1 MPSKKAYVMIIL
13 TVILWSSTF
22 TFIQI
27 GLKEITP
34 IYLGA
39 LRFIIASMLLVAYA
53 LIKFKIE
60 EIKNFTKNNFVIL
73 VALGIFGITIPNIVQ
88 NIGMLFVT
96 ASMASIL
103 QNSSP
108 AFTLLLASIFL
119 NEYIG
124 FKKIIGLIISFIGVV
139 LISIDNGSIS
149 IVGENY
155 YSLYGNILIIIS
167 ALCYS
172 IYFILSKKII
182 KDNHPALILAI
193 STVIGTILLSIVSI
207 GVEPI
212 DFSFSKL
219 TWFAIIM
226 MAIFGS
232 VISTLMYF
240 KALKEFEVSK
250 INFFTLLI
258 PIFAIIQAHIILGD
272 VLQPNQIVFGALI
285 LFGIWIAQRE

>member
-1 MPSKKAYVMIIL
+1 MASKKAYVMIIL
-13 TVILWSSTF
+13 AVILWSSTF

-27 GLKEITP
+27 GLKEVTP
-34 IYLGA
+34 IYIGA
-39 LRFIIASMLLVAYA
+39 LRFVIASMLLIVYV

-60 EIKNFTKNNFVIL
+60 EIKNFTKNNFIIL
-73 VALGIFGITIPNIVQ
+73 TALGIFGITIPNIVQ

-285 LFGIWIAQRE
+285 LFGIWIAQKE

>member
-1 MPSKKAYVMIIL
+1 MASKKAYVMIIL
-13 TVILWSSTF
+13 AVILWSSTF

-27 GLKEITP
+27 GLKEVTP
-34 IYLGA
+34 IYIGA
-39 LRFIIASMLLVAYA
+39 LRFVIASMLLIVYV

-60 EIKNFTKNNFVIL
+60 EIKNFTKNNFIIL
-73 VALGIFGITIPNIVQ
+73 TALGIFGITIPNIVQ

-207 GVEPI
+207 RVEPI

-240 KALKEFEVSK
+240 KALEEFEVSK

-285 LFGIWIAQRE
+285 LFGIWIAQKE

>member
-1 MPSKKAYVMIIL
+1 MVSKKAYVMIIL
-13 TVILWSSTF
+13 AVILWSSTF

-27 GLKEITP
+27 GLKEVTP
-34 IYLGA
+34 IYIGA
-39 LRFIIASMLLVAYA
+39 LRFVIASMLLIVYV

-60 EIKNFTKNNFVIL
+60 EIKNFTKNNFIIL
-73 VALGIFGITIPNIVQ
+73 TALGIFGITIPNIVQ

-285 LFGIWIAQRE
+285 LFGIWIAQKE

>member
-1 MPSKKAYVMIIL
+1 MASKKAYVMIIL
-13 TVILWSSTF
+13 AVILWSSTF

-27 GLKEITP
+27 GLKEVTP
-34 IYLGA
+34 IYIGA
-39 LRFIIASMLLVAYA
+39 LRFVIASMLLIVYV

-60 EIKNFTKNNFVIL
+60 EIKNFTKNNFIIL
-73 VALGIFGITIPNIVQ
+73 TALGIFGITIPNIVQ

-240 KALKEFEVSK
+240 KALEEFEVSK

-285 LFGIWIAQRE
+285 LFGIWIAQKE